1 MIEIEHLSKRYGK
14 YTALDDLSLRV
25 DDGEI
30 FGFLGPN
37 GAGKTTTIK
46 SIAGLIKPSQ
56 GLVRV
61 DGHSVHKQPLKAKAQ
76 LGVIPDRPFL
86 YEKLTGLEYLRFLAG
101 LYGLDAARAE
111 RAAHNWLDVFRLG
124 SWGNE
129 LIEGYSHGM
138 KQRLV
143 MAGAFIHSPHN
154 LVVDEPMVGLDPE
167 GARLVKAIFRAWAG
181 RGHSLFVST
190 HSLPEAEELC
200 DRIGIL
206 SRGRL
211 VAIGSLDQLRERART
226 RGDLEEV
233 FLTLTREAEVEGQAV
248 VRDAAT
254 ALDLD
259 AALELS
265 MRALPDADGN
275 VPASSDAKPN
285 MRGPGGAA

>member
-1 MIEIEHLSKRYGK
+1 VIEIDHLGKRYGT
-14 YTALDDLSLRV
+14 YTALADLSLRIA
-25 DDGEI
+25 DGEI

-46 SIAGLIKPSQ
+46 AIAGLIKPTQ
-56 GLVRV
+56 GRILV
-61 DGHSVHKQPLKAKAQ
+61 DGLSVAQQPLAAKAR

-111 RAAHNWLDVFRLG
+111 RAARSWLEVFRLAG
-124 SWGNE
+124 WGDE
-129 LIEGYSHGM
+129 LVEGYSHGM

-143 MAGAFIHSPHN
+143 MAGAFIHGPHN

-167 GARLVKAIFRAWAG
+167 GARLVKGIFRAWAK

-206 SRGRL
+206 SHGRL
-211 VAIGSLDQLRERART
+211 IAIGTLDELRQRARSS
-226 RGDLEEV
+226 GDLEEV
-233 FLTLTREAEVEGQAV
+233 FLTLTREAELEGQPLP
-248 VRDAAT
+248 RGAA
-254 ALDLD
+254 APLDPE
-259 AALELS
+259 AALALS
-265 MRALPDADGN
+265 LAALPDEDGN
-275 VPASSDAKPN
+275 PGVPPDAKTN
-285 MRGPGGAA
+285 VRGPGGAA